1 MERRPL
7 QLSWSD
13 GGGAGDGGG
22 AEATDD
28 SVGGG
33 MVEQLLWR
41 ELADVSDATALDHQQ
56 GAAAA
61 ASHLCTELLQT
72 HVAPL

>member
-1 MERRPL
+1 MSDPAVERRP

-28 SVGGG
+28 SVGGR
-33 MVEQLLWR
+33 MVEQLLLR
-41 ELADVSDATALDHQQ
+41 ELADVCGETALDRQQ
-56 GAAAA
+56 GAASAG
-61 ASHLCTELLQT
+61 AS
-72 HVAPL
+72 PLR